1 MSERSMTVRTHLINL
16 MQSFVD
22 GRIDAATFERDYI
35 RMWRQRRDA
44 DEEALLDPSV
54 ERVLDR
60 AFTACDCFRP
70 EDGGVRTAWDID
82 EKQFRLEIS
91 TFLQEVK
98 KV

>member
-1 MSERSMTVRTHLINL
+1 MTVLRHLINL

-22 GRIDAATFERDYI
+22 GGIDAATFERDYI

-44 DEEALLDPSV
+44 DEQAVLDPRV
-54 ERVLDR
+54 EGILDR

-70 EDGGVRTAWDID
+70 EDGGVRTVWDID

-91 TFLQEVK
+91 ALLQEVK
-98 KV
+98 KL